1 MRNFQGKIIG
11 ILVIVLFSPLC
22 FGFTQ
27 ELKSIEKDTVPIQ
40 ELLPDLKAWSLVN
53 EAQNYFSETLY
64 EYINGAAEI
73 YLAYDFKQLIVGEYK
88 KEKSDISVT
97 VEIYDMGNEKNAFGI
112 YSAERFQ
119 DNTFISLGT
128 QGYIEDGSLNF
139 LAGKYYVKLLCF
151 ECNGKSEEYLKLFGQ
166 QICQKFKKKGQWP
179 SLLDV
184 FSKEGVIPNS
194 EKFILKNFLGYR
206 FLHDG
211 YIVSYRLQG
220 HEFDCFLIEGKDSTD
235 AQDMLDKYLQT
246 RKKEDIHQIPLGF
259 VIKDRYYHNIY
270 LAKKGRYLFGVLKI
284 KKGFEEL
291 GERYLK
297 FLMDKVF
304 SVAPF

>member
-1 MRNFQGKIIG
+1 MRDFQGKIIASLM
-11 ILVIVLFSPLC
+11 IAIFIPLC
-22 FGFTQ
+22 FGLTQ
-27 ELKSIEKDTVPIQ
+27 ELKSRRKDTVPIQ

-88 KEKSDISVT
+88 KENSDISVT

-119 DNTFISLGT
+119 DNTFISLGI
-128 QGYIEDGSLNF
+128 QGYIEEGSLNF
-139 LAGKYYVKLLCF
+139 LASKYYVKLLCF
-151 ECNGKSEEYLKLFGQ
+151 ECNKQSEEYLKFFGQ
-166 QICQKFKKKGQWP
+166 QICKKFEKKWQWP

-184 FSKEGVIPNS
+184 FSKEGIIPNS
-194 EKFILKNFLGYR
+194 EKFILKNFLGYG

-211 YIVSYRLQG
+211 YIVSYRLQE
-220 HEFDCFLIEGKDSTD
+220 HEFDCFLIEGKDQTD
-235 AQDMLDKYLQT
+235 AQDMLDKYLQA
-246 RKKEDIHQIPLGF
+246 KKREDIHQITSGF

-270 LAKKGRYLFGVLKI
+270 LAKKGRYLLGVLKI
-284 KKGFEEL
+284 KKGFEEV
-291 GERYLK
+291 GERCLK
-297 FLMDKVF
+297 SLMD
-304 SVAPF
+304 AI

>member
-1 MRNFQGKIIG
+1 MRNLQRKIIAS
-11 ILVIVLFSPLC
+11 LMIVLFSPLC
-22 FGFTQ
+22 FGLTQ
-27 ELKSIEKDTVPIQ
+27 ELKSRRKDAVPIQ
-40 ELLPDLKAWSLVN
+40 GLLPELESWSLVN
-53 EAQNYFSETLY
+53 EAQNYFPETLY

-73 YLAYDFKQLIVGEYK
+73 YLAYDFKQLIVGEYT
-88 KEKSDISVT
+88 KEKSDVSVT

-119 DNTFISLGT
+119 DNTFVSLGT
-128 QGYIEDGSLNF
+128 QGYIEEGSLNF
-139 LAGKYYVKLLCF
+139 LAGNYYVKLLCF
-151 ECNGKSEEYLKLFGQ
+151 ECNEQSEEYLELFGQ
-166 QICQKFKKKGQWP
+166 QICTKLEKKGQWP
-179 SLLDV
+179 PLLDK
-184 FSKEGVIPNS
+184 FYKEGIIPNS
-194 EKFILKNFLGYR
+194 EKFILKNFLGYS

-211 YIVSYRLQG
+211 YIVSYKHQG
-220 HEFDCFLIEGKDSTD
+220 HEFDCFLIEGNDSTE

-246 RKKEDIHQIPLGF
+246 RKREDIHQIPLGF

-297 FLMDKVF
+297 FLMD
-304 SVAPF
+304 AI